1 MSVKNIEEI
10 KNKLASISKI
20 TEGNTVSGSS
30 KISLTVVYNRN
41 GKRISISKKL
51 AELLKLTDTAHI
63 AFVIDENIVLLT
75 KHLSDDEDARV
86 VLGLKDEMD
95 TIKGVA
101 TGKKI
106 AYNSDAAY
114 IIASNYGL
122 DYTKCSSKSF
132 NNIEIDN
139 TDPENPLA
147 IITIKAVQ

>member
-20 TEGNTVSGSS
+20 TEGNTISGSS

-63 AFVIDENIVLLT
+63 AFVIDENIVFLT

-86 VLGLKDEMD
+86 VLSLKDEMD

-106 AYNSDAAY
+106 AYNADAAY
-114 IIASNYGL
+114 IIASKYGL

-147 IITIKAVQ
+147 IITIKAV

>member
-1 MSVKNIEEI
+1 MPVKNIEEI
-10 KNKLASISKI
+10 RRKFANISKV
-20 TEGNTVSGSS
+20 TEGNTASGLS
-30 KISLTVVYNRN
+30 KMSLTVVYNRN
-41 GKRISISKKL
+41 GKRITVSKKL
-51 AELLKLTDTAHI
+51 AESLKLTDTAHI
-63 AFVIDENIVLLT
+63 AFAIDEGTVLLA

-106 AYNSDAAY
+106 AYNADAAC
-114 IIASNYGL
+114 IIASKYGL

-147 IITIKAVQ
+147 IITIKAV

>member
-51 AELLKLTDTAHI
+51 AEILKLTDTAHM
-63 AFVIDENIVLLT
+63 AFIIDENIVLLS
-75 KHLSDDEDARV
+75 KHLYVDDDARV
-86 VLGLKDEMD
+86 VLSLKDEMD

-101 TGKKI
+101 TGKKLHTTPMLLTSLQ
-106 AYNSDAAY
+106 ATAVS
-114 IIASNYGL
+114 IIPNA
-122 DYTKCSSKSF
+122 
-132 NNIEIDN
+132 
-139 TDPENPLA
+139 PLRA
-147 IITIKAVQ
+147 LTELRSITQIPKILLPLLP